1 MVGKWKQF
9 ATWHAMQFWG
19 MLWNTRRH
27 TGIQILP
34 ACLDTFARLCGCDR
48 PSVVLR
54 LLYAACCM
62 LHAAFLPQLRR
73 KCHINYWHL
82 WGLRRFWYDRR
93 QCWPK
98 FEVYFTARY
107 CCVLA
112 SALVCVWQP
121 HRNLC
126 ALMCVCVLYAC
137 VIRINWNLFLCVS
150 CKTTRRPL
158 CWLLRQLKVNLTK
171 RDISN

>member
-126 ALMCVCVLYAC
+126 ALMYVC
-137 VIRINWNLFLCVS
+137 LCVWCMLVWYVLIGICFCVS
-150 CKTTRRPL
+150 AARRL
-158 CWLLRQLKVNLTK
+158 GGLFVGFCGN
-171 RDISN
+171 